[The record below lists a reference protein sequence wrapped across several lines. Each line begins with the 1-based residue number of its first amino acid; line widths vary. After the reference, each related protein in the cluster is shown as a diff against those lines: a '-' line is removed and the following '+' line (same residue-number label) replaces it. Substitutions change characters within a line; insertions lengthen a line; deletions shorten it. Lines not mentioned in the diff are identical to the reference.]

1 MIQWVGILL
10 LFGSSAAYADW
21 RDWRLNMSVTPTTA
35 CTISGPVGGPFTPSQ
50 CTYQIADHRRH
61 ASLNFQISSIPPWLT
76 ASSKS
81 GTTPA
86 TVTFTVN
93 QAYAAQQP
101 ASNYTE
107 TIALTNVT
115 SGRGNT
121 TRTAT
126 MIVTA
131 PPPSAAPTVSLVAN
145 PASIQ
150 SGASSTLTWSSTNAT
165 GCVGANFTASGT
177 SGSTSVS
184 PTATT
189 TYSISCQGP
198 SGSTMRSASVTV
210 TGGSAGGSATGT
222 IPLSFNDPMFAGIVE
237 SGRIAIPNGGTLAN
251 TSVDDPNGD
260 NVSIF
265 AAGAATVNKC
275 RVRSRE
281 ALRVGGSGLVRID
294 KCWLE
299 AKGISGDHADVIQA
313 YAPGKTGTIHIT
325 NSSLRA
331 YNNDATAGMFVADNW
346 TGTVRLENVL
356 VWGGPYGLRLHSD
369 VGGDL
374 HIYLKDVLF
383 VGPFMWGPYLIT
395 GENGTRAI
403 IEQWD
408 NVRQATIVNGVLVPG
423 ALMPRPR

>member
-107 TIALTNVT
+107 TIEFTNVT

-131 PPPSAAPTVSLVAN
+131 PPPNAAPTVSLVAT
-145 PASIQ
+145 PTSIQ
-150 SGASSTLTWSSTNAT
+150 SGASSTLTWSSSNAT

-184 PTATT
+184 PTAAT

-210 TGGSAGGSATGT
+210 IGGSASGGTGT
-222 IPLSFNDPMFAGIVE
+222 IPLSFNDPAFTGMTD
-237 SGRIAIPNGGTLAN
+237 SGRIFIPNNGTVSHLSIVDNSGHAVISTYGGGN
-251 TSVDDPNGD
+251 
-260 NVSIF
+260 
-265 AAGAATVNKC
+265 ATIDTC
-275 RVRSRE
+275 RIVARE
-281 ALRVGGSGLVRID
+281 GIRVGASGIVRID
-294 KCWLE
+294 NCWLE
-299 AKGISGDHADVIQA
+299 ARGISGDHADVIQA
-313 YAPGKTGTIHIT
+313 YAPGSIGTIHVT
-325 NSSLRA
+325 NSTLRA
-331 YNNDATAGMFVADNW
+331 YNSNATAGLWVADNW
-346 TGTVRLENVL
+346 AGTVRLENV
-356 VWGGPYGLRLHSD
+356 VFWGGPFGLRLHADTRGD
-369 VGGDL
+369 V
-374 HIYLKDVLF
+374 HVFLKDVFF
-383 VGPFMWGPYLIT
+383 VGPFGSSPYYFLDY
-395 GENGTRAI
+395 GGHRVI

-423 ALMPRPR
+423 ALMPRR